1 MPSKASSAARLWLRL
16 VPPANPD
23 EGWLGALVGEALAS
37 GHPLDVSSQPA
48 LWGGA
53 MRGCDAVLIAGG
65 GVEVLGATS
74 RDHAA
79 DLLHAHLIQVL
90 SSVGREHLDVLCLPI
105 SRPLPE
111 QAVLGALAGAR
122 AAQAEGLVGSLAL
135 TGPNPDQAATLLSNH
150 SDLEFALVR
159 PEDVSHFES
168 TERLVVMDGADPGSW
183 LRRGARALVAVS
195 SPEDVRNVAREVAR
209 A

>member
-1 MPSKASSAARLWLRL
+1 
-16 VPPANPD
+16 
-23 EGWLGALVGEALAS
+23 
-37 GHPLDVSSQPA
+37 
-48 LWGGA
+48 

-90 SSVGREHLDVLCLPI
+90 SSIGREYLDVLCLPI

-111 QAVLGALAGAR
+111 HAVLGALSGAR
-122 AAQAEGLVGSLAL
+122 AAQTEGLVGSLTL
-135 TGPNPDQAATLLSNH
+135 TGPDPDVAATLLSTNR
-150 SDLEFALVR
+150 DLEFALVR

-168 TERLVVMDGADPGSW
+168 MERLVVMDAADPGPW

-195 SPEDVRNVAREVAR
+195 SPEGVRRLASEVAHT
-209 A
+209 